1 MPRKGNVISYITVAA
16 VFIVL
21 ETAATV
27 MVIYNGRLQN
37 TWFMKGVHGFMSVVW
52 GKTESIRDYFSLKK
66 ENARLAEENY
76 TLLMELRKIAA
87 DDRTGGSD
95 GFGTGT
101 WADGDG
107 SRSRSSEGAGSD
119 PAAKVAGTVG
129 QWETGTTDGRA
140 WQNGLRKTGTT
151 DGETWGNELRNTGTM
166 AVGEWENGTAD
177 GEARA
182 VGEWKDGTATG
193 EARAVRQR
201 KDGTADG
208 VAWNAGE
215 RGSDAAEGPDTAG
228 RYRYIPAEIG
238 KISNNRQ
245 HNYMIIDKGRKD
257 GVQPMSGVITR
268 QGAVGIIDAVS
279 DHYSFA
285 ISFCNHDMTVSAR
298 LGREG
303 ATGTL
308 VWTGTDTRSA
318 TLDGIPHHI
327 AVSAGDTVFTSGFSA
342 IFPPDIPLGTTG
354 EKRLVNGSSFSI
366 DVTLFEDFRRLR
378 YVTIVS
384 NIDKTEIE
392 GLEGLS
398 E

>member
-76 TLLMELRKIAA
+76 TLLMELRKMAA

-101 WADGDG
+101 WADGAGDG

-119 PAAKVAGTVG
+119 PAAKAAGTDG
-129 QWETGTTDGRA
+129 Q
-140 WQNGLRKTGTT
+140 
-151 DGETWGNELRNTGTM
+151 
-166 AVGEWENGTAD
+166 
-177 GEARA
+177 
-182 VGEWKDGTATG
+182 WKDGTAM
-193 EARAVRQR
+193 EKARAVRQR

-208 VAWNAGE
+208 VEWNVGE
-215 RGSDAAEGPDTAG
+215 RGSGAAEGPDTAG

-354 EKRLVNGSSFSI
+354 KKRLVNGSSFSI

-392 GLEGLS
+392 ELEGLS

>member
-1 MPRKGNVISYITVAA
+1 
-16 VFIVL
+16 
-21 ETAATV
+21 
-27 MVIYNGRLQN
+27 
-37 TWFMKGVHGFMSVVW
+37 
-52 GKTESIRDYFSLKK
+52 
-66 ENARLAEENY
+66 
-76 TLLMELRKIAA
+76 
-87 DDRTGGSD
+87 
-95 GFGTGT
+95 
-101 WADGDG
+101 
-107 SRSRSSEGAGSD
+107 
-119 PAAKVAGTVG
+119 
-129 QWETGTTDGRA
+129 
-140 WQNGLRKTGTT
+140 
-151 DGETWGNELRNTGTM
+151 
-166 AVGEWENGTAD
+166 
-177 GEARA
+177 
-182 VGEWKDGTATG
+182 
-193 EARAVRQR
+193 
-201 KDGTADG
+201 
-208 VAWNAGE
+208 
-215 RGSDAAEGPDTAG
+215 
-228 RYRYIPAEIG
+228 
-238 KISNNRQ
+238 
-245 HNYMIIDKGRKD
+245 MIIDKGRKD

-354 EKRLVNGSSFSI
+354 KKRLVNGSSFSI

-384 NIDKTEIE
+384 NIDKGEIE
-392 GLEGLS
+392 ELEGLS